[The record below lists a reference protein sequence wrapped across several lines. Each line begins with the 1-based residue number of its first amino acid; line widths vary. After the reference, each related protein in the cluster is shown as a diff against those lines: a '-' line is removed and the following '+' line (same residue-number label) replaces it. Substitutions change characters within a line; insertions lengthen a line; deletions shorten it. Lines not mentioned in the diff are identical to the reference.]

1 MCWVLLCYGGGFGTM
16 PAFIGDVFG
25 PKLMAAVYGAI
36 LTAWSVAGVVGPQ
49 LVAVLKDRLP
59 ERAATLSFAVGAGFL
74 VVGLLL
80 SVLLSD
86 RPAAKKEIAPRGQ
99 SPAANSSARRT
110 TMPSPSGQAISAFS
124 SRISASP

>member
-1 MCWVLLCYGGGFGTM
+1 M

-36 LTAWSVAGVVGPQ
+36 LTAWSAAGVVGPQ
-49 LVAVLKDRLP
+49 IVAVLKDRVP
-59 ERAATLSFAVGAGFL
+59 ERASTLSFAIGAGFL
-74 VVGLLL
+74 AVGAPVVVAAVGQARGEEGVAALL
-80 SVLLSD
+80 
-86 RPAAKKEIAPRGQ
+86 Q